1 MFYTYQKN
9 KICKTAI
16 TKENPLCCSNPD
28 RITLNKEDVCQKKR
42 ASSVFK
48 GSLEVLTESPVK
60 RIWLDFYGYLT
71 EMFYTC
77 FTLSIKCFTLLVV

>member
-1 MFYTYQKN
+1 M
-9 KICKTAI
+9 
-16 TKENPLCCSNPD
+16 
-28 RITLNKEDVCQKKR
+28 NKEDVCQEMR

-60 RIWLDFYGYLT
+60 RIWQDFDGYLA

-77 FTLSIKCFTLLVV
+77 FTLSIKCFTLLVIMTNFIIKRTIYYITKKKGEYYVFGCNN